1 MAFLF
6 DTSAVNRIRNGKAP
20 ADAWYPACVTD
31 LVLFELGRTQNAER
45 RRSLLAVV
53 RTRASM
59 VLRSEPPGT
68 QDVEGPWGFGEPD
81 NARLPLSIGRPF
93 PLILRAIGI
102 SHRQHWRDA
111 FIVQAA
117 LMNGLTLV
125 TADRK
130 QAKAARGFGVPVEY
144 IE

>member
-6 DTSAVNRIRNGKAP
+6 DTSAVNRIRDGKAP

-31 LVLFELGRTQNAER
+31 LVLFELGRTPDADR
-45 RRSLLAVV
+45 RRSLFAVV
-53 RTRASM
+53 QTRASEI
-59 VLRSEPPGT
+59 LRSEQLGA
-68 QDVEGPWGFGEPD
+68 QDGEGQWGFGEPD
-81 NARLPLSIGRPF
+81 HARLPLSIGRPF
-93 PLILRAIGI
+93 PLILRAISI

-117 LMNGLTLV
+117 LLNSLTLV

-130 QAKAARGFGVPVEY
+130 QPKAARGFGVPVEY

>member
-1 MAFLF
+1 MGFLF
-6 DTSAVNRIRNGKAP
+6 DTSAVNRIRDGKVP

-31 LVLFELGRTQNAER
+31 LVLLELGRTPNADR

-53 RTRASM
+53 QRRAG
-59 VLRSEPPGT
+59 VILRSESLGSADT
-68 QDVEGPWGFGEPD
+68 GGQWGFGEPD
-81 NARLPLSIGRPF
+81 HAPLPLAIGRPF
-93 PLILRAIGI
+93 PLILRAMGI

-130 QAKAARGFGVPVEY
+130 QARAARGFGVPVEY

>member
-1 MAFLF
+1 MTFLF
-6 DTSAVNRIRNGKAP
+6 DTSAVNRIRDGNAP
-20 ADAWYPACVTD
+20 PDAWYPASVTV
-31 LVLFELGRTQNAER
+31 LVLFELGRTPGADR
-45 RRSLLAVV
+45 RWCLLEVV
-53 RTRASM
+53 QRCAS
-59 VLRSEPPGT
+59 VILRSEPLGT
-68 QDVEGPWGFGEPD
+68 QDGEGQWGFGEPD
-81 NARLPLSIGRPF
+81 NAPLPLAIGRPF

-102 SHRQHWRDA
+102 SLQQHWRDA

-117 LMNGLTLV
+117 LTNGLTLV

>member
-1 MAFLF
+1 MTFLF
-6 DTSAVNRIRNGKAP
+6 DTSAVNRIRDGKAP
-20 ADAWYPACVTD
+20 VDAWYPARVTD
-31 LVLFELGRTQNAER
+31 LVLFELGRTPDADR
-45 RRSLLAVV
+45 RQSLLAVV
-53 RTRASM
+53 QTRAS
-59 VLRSEPPGT
+59 VILRSEPLGT
-68 QDVEGPWGFGEPD
+68 QDGEGQWGFGEPD
-81 NARLPLSIGRPF
+81 HAPLPLAIGRPF
-93 PLILRAIGI
+93 PLILRALGV

-117 LMNGLTLV
+117 LINGLTLV